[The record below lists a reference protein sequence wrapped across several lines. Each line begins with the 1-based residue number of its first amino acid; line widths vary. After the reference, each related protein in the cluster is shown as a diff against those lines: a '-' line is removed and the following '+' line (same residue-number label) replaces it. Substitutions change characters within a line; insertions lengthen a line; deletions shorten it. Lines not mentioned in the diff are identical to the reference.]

1 MPVVCKMTEKLV
13 QNLGFSLSV
22 EEMSCVYVRGHAFL
36 QSRYSRQ
43 CSYISYRYNSRSKNL
58 NGQ

>member
-1 MPVVCKMTEKLV
+1 MTEKLV

-22 EEMSCVYVRGHAFL
+22 EEMSCVYVCGHAFL